1 MPDSLLLCRFLCFIC
16 VLRTVMLRFYRFR
29 TWFWVAA
36 LVANLVPV
44 VAPRVDSVKLTRRK
58 SVRLEDWK
66 V

>member
-1 MPDSLLLCRFLCFIC
+1 
-16 VLRTVMLRFYRFR
+16 MLRFYRFR